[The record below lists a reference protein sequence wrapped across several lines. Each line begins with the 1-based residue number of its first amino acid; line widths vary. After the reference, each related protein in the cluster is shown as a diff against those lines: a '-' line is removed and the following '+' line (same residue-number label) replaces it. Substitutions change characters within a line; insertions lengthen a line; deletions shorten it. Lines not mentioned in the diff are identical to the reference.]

1 MGRKEYEFKTVEK
14 AMQEPYHYIPPGQFT
29 KNKEMKSVNNHP
41 LCHESHRIFSIID
54 EMMLKD
60 SRTY

>member
-1 MGRKEYEFKTVEK
+1 
-14 AMQEPYHYIPPGQFT
+14 MQEPYHYIPPGQFT
-29 KNKEMKSVNNHP
+29 KNKEMKYVNNHP